1 MASGKIHAAATM
13 MAAALSPLVLSSGQ
27 VELDVARAG
36 GCLAGL
42 VLTPDLDIE
51 RKTHAHS
58 VVARLGQEFGKL
70 LGKRGRLIGSA
81 IGEMLAFAWWAFWW
95 PYGRVVPHRSVWSHG
110 PVIGTLG
117 RLIYLLCLPALM
129 WWLISLAA
137 SVSPP
142 QLVLPAY
149 SAPLRQAF
157 WGLVVSDS
165 LHFLFDWMGS

>member
-1 MASGKIHAAATM
+1 MASGKTHAAATM
-13 MAAALSPLVLSSGQ
+13 MAAALSPFLLSSGQ
-27 VELDVARAG
+27 VELDAVRAG

-58 VVARLGQEFGKL
+58 IVARLGQELGKL
-70 LGKRGRLIGSA
+70 FGRRGRLVGSA
-81 IGEMLAFAWWAFWW
+81 LGEALAFIWWGFWW
-95 PYGRVVPHRSVWSHG
+95 PYGRLMPHRSAWSHG

-117 RLIYLLCLPALM
+117 RLVYLFCLPTLM
-129 WWLISLAA
+129 WWLVSLAVP
-137 SVSPP
+137 VSPP

-157 WGLVVSDS
+157 WGLVVSDA
-165 LHFLFDWMGS
+165 LHGLLDWLF